1 MLTSAVVFPAAVPSL
16 VDLTL
21 QHSSVSSAVMAG
33 LMAHTSL
40 TRLLAV
46 LSNGYPNYLDDLPP
60 SISSLSRLAVL
71 QLDCSHGELHR
82 LAPLSQLRSLELG
95 CVSGAEEWEQLG
107 QTLPHLRQLTSLLL
121 QRQLHDAE
129 RQLPDTL
136 TLLTSRAAE
145 QLVGFAQPGQ
155 WAPVLAAAAEEDQ
168 RLTRLVLNRCSQQL
182 HEIPAELA
190 SLTALQHFTI
200 KVSRYDDPEPIV
212 GGLQHLAGLPLTHL
226 ALVHCGAGLPTEAS
240 NLTALRHLS
249 LSCRSPA
256 GAASS
261 PAHIPQLGS
270 GAQLQFLARL
280 QHPMPPAGPAWQR
293 VSSGHLTRL
302 EVQQAEG
309 QEWPAALVGLTALKE
324 LEMHFGATA
333 AGSCWPAGA
342 SWMELPLGWRPSAA
356 DMQLS
361 NCPPALLHLTVR
373 GVTRELQPAVA
384 RHSTLTHLVSR
395 RQPHV
400 CRGGCLQR
408 SKKQNTYVADFCI
421 PYSTLFAG
429 VRGQLVRRGL
439 AACQLA
445 SPALSLRAAGGSAG

>member
-1 MLTSAVVFPAAVPSL
+1 M
-16 VDLTL
+16 
-21 QHSSVSSAVMAG
+21 
-33 LMAHTSL
+33 
-40 TRLLAV
+40 
-46 LSNGYPNYLDDLPP
+46 
-60 SISSLSRLAVL
+60 
-71 QLDCSHGELHR
+71 
-82 LAPLSQLRSLELG
+82 
-95 CVSGAEEWEQLG
+95 
-107 QTLPHLRQLTSLLL
+107 
-121 QRQLHDAE
+121 
-129 RQLPDTL
+129 
-136 TLLTSRAAE
+136 
-145 QLVGFAQPGQ
+145 
-155 WAPVLAAAAEEDQ
+155 
-168 RLTRLVLNRCSQQL
+168 
-182 HEIPAELA
+182 
-190 SLTALQHFTI
+190 
-200 KVSRYDDPEPIV
+200 
-212 GGLQHLAGLPLTHL
+212 AGLPLTHL

-270 GAQLQFLARL
+270 GAQLQFLALL

-293 VSSGHLTRL
+293 VSSLGHLTRL

-333 AGSCWPAGA
+333 AGSCWPACA

-400 CRGGCLQR
+400 CRGACLQR
-408 SKKQNTYVADFCI
+408 SKTHMWL
-421 PYSTLFAG
+421 TFAFHTPPSLQAFVG
-429 VRGQLVRRGL
+429 SSSVGDLQHASWPALHSVKGL
-439 AACQLA
+439 PAAQLA
-445 SPALSLRAAGGSAG
+445 DLASVAPLSQLTNLELRCSSRRPMPVTLAQFTAVCTLALSLSKREYLDDSMGRLASLQQLTSLAIQDGGWGSQGTLAVPPSVSTLIGLKRLTFSRADKLNSDCDDQPVRALHGCTRHSNRRRTRAGPPLSGYTGGQTVRGGAPVKNEAGGQAGELKYRRPMPPHGRPVPARTA